1 MSLWL
6 EPHALALASRSAAR
20 RALLETAGIPIE
32 VRPADLDE
40 RSIERRSRNVGAGE
54 LAALLAREKAAAVAG
69 VMADRLVLGADQTLS
84 LDEKRF
90 SKPVDRGA
98 AGDQLR
104 ALRGR
109 THALYSGVA
118 VLRGAKVLFEHV
130 AVATLT
136 MRPFSDRF
144 LEIYLDAMGDAV
156 TASVGA
162 YQVEGLGVHLFE
174 RIEGDHSVILGLPLL
189 PLFAFLRRE
198 GFLAQ

>member
-6 EPHALALASRSAAR
+6 EPHALVLASQSAAR
-20 RALLETAGIPIE
+20 RGLLEAAGIPIE

-40 RSIERRSRNVGAGE
+40 RSIERRSRNTNPGE
-54 LAALLAREKAAAVAG
+54 LAAMLAREKAAAVAM
-69 VMADRLVLGADQTLS
+69 VMADRVVIGADQTLS
-84 LDEKRF
+84 LDEKRL
-90 SKPVDRGA
+90 SKPVDRGT
-98 AGDQLR
+98 AGEQLR

-109 THALYSGVA
+109 THALHSGVA
-118 VLRGAKVLFEHV
+118 VLRDTKVLFEHV
-130 AVATLT
+130 AVATLA
-136 MRPFSDRF
+136 MRPFTDRF

-162 YQVEGLGVHLFE
+162 YQVEGLGIHLFE

-189 PLFAFLRRE
+189 PVLVFLRRE